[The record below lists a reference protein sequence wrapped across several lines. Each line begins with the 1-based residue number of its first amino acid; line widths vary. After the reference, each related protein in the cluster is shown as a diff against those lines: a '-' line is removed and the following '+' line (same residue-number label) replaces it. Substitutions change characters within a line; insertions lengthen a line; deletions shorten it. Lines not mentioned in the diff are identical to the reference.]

1 MVAWYPLDEQTGATA
16 VADIAPPPGSTVS
29 DTGVPKPAPVGPVG
43 TGPTPVA
50 GKVGAGAL
58 YFYGPFVEVPHSADL
73 TFPGDFSIDAWIRVV
88 PCGGGILAPIVDKWD
103 PATQTGFS
111 LFVDQP
117 SPSTGFLKFQLN
129 NLLFTSLTSLPTGAN
144 PLANTGPWVHVAVT
158 VNRATGIGTFYI
170 NGAQA
175 GSFALPTGSITNTLP
190 MLIGGIRVPGGRCEI
205 AIDELELFTR
215 ALDQQEIQGIVA
227 ADSAGK
233 CRPQPIERGQ
243 ICVLKFEDL
252 DGDGVQDANE
262 PLLPGWQFTVT
273 DANNNPVGTITT
285 SPPGTPLACLP
296 VTAPGTYT
304 VTEQVQSGWMPTT
317 PTSQTVTVQPGQ
329 TVNVAFGNKRPCDL
343 QISKRFSP
351 NPAPTGQPVTI
362 TLTITN
368 VGAGTC
374 PPGPFPGTV
383 VSEPVFPGMP
393 FNLPVT
399 ISQSGGNLNWQC
411 GFTAPGDYL
420 NCATTDPLPPGYSAT
435 FTFTATITLT
445 PGSQIRNCAT
455 VTNQSDINSQN
466 NVSCATLLIT
476 GCVRP
481 PANMTAWW
489 PLDETSGTTAN
500 DLALVANN
508 GTHVNGPTPTPGI
521 VAGALRFDGVNDHVR
536 VPDHPELNV
545 GTGNFTLDAWVRTT
559 ASQGVVVLVDK
570 RSGPTPL
577 GYSLFLSNGR
587 LGLQMANG
595 TGSSTC
601 TPAPAA
607 GVSCV
612 NYVAPT
618 TSPNVADGQWHH
630 VAAVVDRA
638 DTSSGVRLYVDG
650 VQVFTGAPLGAPPS
664 GSPATPANLDNT
676 GDLYLGV
683 RTPAQGIGLFFP
695 GELDEV
701 ELIKRALT
709 LQEIQALV
717 QARSEGKCKA
727 CIEGMKWNDANG
739 DGVINPGETG
749 LSGWTIQL
757 SGPVSGTTT
766 TATGGTYRFCG
777 LFPGTYTVSEALQPG
792 WVQTFPP
799 APGTYTLTLVS
810 AQIAANRNFGN
821 RRVSGLPDLIVRN
834 LRVVPL
840 TIPRGG
846 VAVASFDIVN
856 QGEGQAGSA
865 THQVRL
871 FIRRPGAADVDV
883 LLGTVSTGTL
893 AAGASQSFNVPIRI
907 PTDVPTGAA
916 TIRAIADSG
925 SAVTEANEGNNVAE
939 VQITITG
946 GP

>member
-1 MVAWYPLDEQTGATA
+1 MEGKNIRIGHRSVSRLLHVSVGLLLGLSLMWTPKPLLVLARSYYSVSGSDLYKLAYPAGALTSAQADTILAELEQIGWLDEKSLRKIFVHHLSKQGIQLDYISTVEVGALRRSIDCTECSSTHNRKCVQSPFHGGKCECACYERLPNERQAGLRIAVLLLADPADRELALQALTQAGQPCVVPPAGMVAWYPLDEQTGATA

-175 GSFALPTGSITNTLP
+175 GSFALPTSSITNTLP

-545 GTGNFTLDAWVRTT
+545 GT
-559 ASQGVVVLVDK
+559 
-570 RSGPTPL
+570 
-577 GYSLFLSNGR
+577 
-587 LGLQMANG
+587 
-595 TGSSTC
+595 
-601 TPAPAA
+601 
-607 GVSCV
+607 
-612 NYVAPT
+612 
-618 TSPNVADGQWHH
+618 
-630 VAAVVDRA
+630 
-638 DTSSGVRLYVDG
+638 
-650 VQVFTGAPLGAPPS
+650 
-664 GSPATPANLDNT
+664 
-676 GDLYLGV
+676 
-683 RTPAQGIGLFFP
+683 
-695 GELDEV
+695 
-701 ELIKRALT
+701 
-709 LQEIQALV
+709 
-717 QARSEGKCKA
+717 
-727 CIEGMKWNDANG
+727 
-739 DGVINPGETG
+739 
-749 LSGWTIQL
+749 
-757 SGPVSGTTT
+757 
-766 TATGGTYRFCG
+766 
-777 LFPGTYTVSEALQPG
+777 
-792 WVQTFPP
+792 
-799 APGTYTLTLVS
+799 
-810 AQIAANRNFGN
+810 
-821 RRVSGLPDLIVRN
+821 
-834 LRVVPL
+834 
-840 TIPRGG
+840 
-846 VAVASFDIVN
+846 
-856 QGEGQAGSA
+856 
-865 THQVRL
+865 
-871 FIRRPGAADVDV
+871 
-883 LLGTVSTGTL
+883 
-893 AAGASQSFNVPIRI
+893 
-907 PTDVPTGAA
+907 
-916 TIRAIADSG
+916 
-925 SAVTEANEGNNVAE
+925 
-939 VQITITG
+939 
-946 GP
+946 